1 MYICRDSQQVEV
13 SNDPPACF
21 LGPYIHK
28 SSDHYHSDTDTLA
41 PAVLQRRLLV
51 MSTYR
56 GPINTDPGPGE
67 ASIIIYGYVPSLAL
81 GVVGAVAF
89 FLVLLAN
96 AWYALSQRGYRSFHT
111 LLLVGCV
118 S

>member
-1 MYICRDSQQVEV
+1 MSYPQQLEV
-13 SNDPPACF
+13 SKGLPSS
-21 LGPYIHK
+21 LSRLIHTYG
-28 SSDHYHSDTDTLA
+28 SRHHHGDTDTLA
-41 PAVLQRRLLV
+41 PVVLERRLLLV

-56 GPINTDPGPGE
+56 GPINTNPGDGE

-81 GVVGAVAF
+81 GIVGAVAF
-89 FLVLLAN
+89 FLALLAN

>member
-1 MYICRDSQQVEV
+1 
-13 SNDPPACF
+13 
-21 LGPYIHK
+21 
-28 SSDHYHSDTDTLA
+28 
-41 PAVLQRRLLV
+41 

-111 LLLVGCV
+111 LLLARRSGAAKWNERIQLMRYRE
-118 S
+118 